1 MYYPPNSHYSEMDVS
16 EYDQD
21 DLFRFVGKGGRKF
34 YYMTRVLGL
43 DYLWYDRERQ
53 KIEIWGPY
61 YVHQNDQS
69 KHLIRAEIENFML
82 QSGECIDTRAD

>member
-1 MYYPPNSHYSEMDVS
+1 MDVS

-21 DLFRFVGKGGRKF
+21 DLFRFVEGGRKF

-53 KIEIWGPY
+53 KIEIWGP
-61 YVHQNDQS
+61 VLCS
-69 KHLIRAEIENFML
+69 PKRPIETFDSCRN
-82 QSGECIDTRAD
+82 